1 MKAGAAA
8 LLAMR
13 SSRPSLAG
21 LGNSANSRQSLAA
34 PQHGRAR
41 QSIAPDMNKD
51 ARNSRGMSLGG
62 SLGNSISR

>member
-1 MKAGAAA
+1 
-8 LLAMR
+8 MR

-41 QSIAPDMNKD
+41 QSMAPDMKPD
-51 ARNSRGMSLGG
+51 TRNSRGMSLGG
-62 SLGNSISR
+62 SLGGSLGR